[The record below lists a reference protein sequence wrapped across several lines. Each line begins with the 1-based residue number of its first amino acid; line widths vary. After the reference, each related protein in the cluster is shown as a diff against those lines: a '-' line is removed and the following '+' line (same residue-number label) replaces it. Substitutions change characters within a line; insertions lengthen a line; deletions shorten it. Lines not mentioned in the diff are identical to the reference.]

1 MEKKMELIQTD
12 SDIKKVLKFDIR
24 PQPDDLSCGPT
35 CLHALYNFYGEN
47 LDLNNIIKEVK
58 QLEHGGTLA
67 VFLAQ
72 HALQR
77 GYESMIYTYNL
88 QVFDP
93 SWFKTDYTD
102 ALALIDNLKRQMA
115 YKMDKGLLLASE
127 AYIKYLEAG
136 GMIRHQELTSSLI
149 RKYLKKSIPMLT
161 GLSSTY
167 LYDSMREIPTTN
179 QYDSIRGEP
188 TGHFVVINGY
198 NKQDSKFYV
207 ADPLNPNPMAETQYY
222 KVSFGRLIS
231 SILLGILTYDA
242 NLLIIFPKNKKNAIP
257 GL

>member
-1 MEKKMELIQTD
+1 MELIQIDTD
-12 SDIKKVLKFDIR
+12 VKKVLKFDIR

-35 CLHALYNFYGEN
+35 CLHALYNFYGES
-47 LDLNNIIKEVK
+47 LDLNNLIKDVK
-58 QLEHGGTLA
+58 RLEHGGTLA

-77 GYESMIYTYNL
+77 GYETVIYTYNL
-88 QVFDP
+88 QIFDP
-93 SWFKTDYTD
+93 SWFKGDD
-102 ALALIDNLKRQMA
+102 ADNSSLINNLKHQMS
-115 YKMDKGLLLASE
+115 YKIDKGLLLASE

-136 GMIRHQELTSSLI
+136 GEIKYQELSSSLI

-188 TGHFVVINGY
+188 AGHFVVINGY
-198 NKQDSKFYV
+198 NKEDSKFYI

-231 SILLGILTYDA
+231 AILLGIVTYDA
-242 NLLIIFPKNKKNAIP
+242 NLLVIYPKNKNKHVF
-257 GL
+257 

>member
-1 MEKKMELIQTD
+1 MEAIQTD
-12 SDIKKVLKFDIR
+12 SDIKKVLEFNIK

-35 CLHALYNFYGEN
+35 CLHALYGFYGEH
-47 LDLNNIIKEVK
+47 LRLEDVIMDVK

-67 VFLAQ
+67 VFLGQ

-77 GYESMIYTYNL
+77 GYEAIIYTYNL

-93 SWFKTDYTD
+93 SWFKGEKNDSSF
-102 ALALIDNLKRQMA
+102 LIDCLKQQMNHKKDKNLM
-115 YKMDKGLLLASE
+115 LASE
-127 AYIKYLEAG
+127 AYIKYLEG
-136 GMIRHQELTSSLI
+136 GGIIRYQEMSSSLI
-149 RKYLKKSIPMLT
+149 RKFLKKSIPLLT

-179 QYDSIRGEP
+179 QYDNIRGEP
-188 TGHFVVINGY
+188 AGHFVVINGY
-198 NKQDSKFYV
+198 NKEDRKFYV

-231 SILLGILTYDA
+231 AILLGIVTNDA
-242 NLLIIFPKNKKNAIP
+242 NLLIIYPKNKKS
-257 GL
+257 L